1 MAPDREDVV
10 IDRVADAAVT
20 VMESDLVTE
29 AAGEEESVTCTV
41 NVEVPAVVGVPEI
54 TPDELRLS
62 PAGRDPD
69 VRDHV

>member
-1 MAPDREDVV
+1 LGREDVV
-10 IDRVADAAVT
+10 IDRVTDAAVT

-41 NVEVPAVVGVPEI
+41 KVEVPAVVGVPEI
-54 TPDELRLS
+54 TPAELRLS

-69 VRDHV
+69 VRDQV